1 MNPSGFL
8 HALNLFLAR
17 NLFFLLLAV
26 LVLNMAQRRHHGESL
41 RKRFAT
47 LYIAVLALALMCGII
62 VIVHFQLPDLLMLP
76 VLGGLVLVGYLNR
89 RHVFP
94 FRLRCSRCREP
105 LSFDRVL
112 YFDDNTCR
120 RCAAPPSGEAGPA
133 GLSRP

>member
-1 MNPSGFL
+1 MNQTGFL

-26 LVLNMAQRRHHGESL
+26 LVLNMAQRRHQGEGV

-76 VLGGLVLVGYLNR
+76 LLAALVLVGYLNR
-89 RHVFP
+89 QHVFP

-105 LSFDRVL
+105 LSFDRIL
-112 YFDDNTCR
+112 YFDDNVCG
-120 RCAAPPSGEAGPA
+120 RCAGSPTPSGKADPQA
-133 GLSRP
+133 